1 MTSGDRRYM
10 LKAGEGLGGSRTF
23 LGQPLRML
31 ATGRETG
38 DEITV
43 FERRAE
49 RAFSTPW
56 HVHHIE
62 DEAFYVLSG
71 ELEVACGDARWRAE
85 TGAFVFLPHSV
96 PHAFRV
102 VSDEAVTLH
111 LTQPS
116 GFEEFAAEMA
126 DTELSDANLPAVAE
140 AAHRAGYEV
149 LGPSPFPPGK

>member
-1 MTSGDRRYM
+1 MTGGDRRYM
-10 LKAGEGLGGSRTF
+10 LKPGEGLGGGRTF
-23 LGQPLRML
+23 FGQPLRML
-31 ATGRETG
+31 ATGQETG
-38 DEITV
+38 DEFTL
-43 FERRAE
+43 FERRVAHTF
-49 RAFSTPW
+49 RTPW

-71 ELEVACGDARWRAE
+71 ALEVACGDARWRAE

-102 VSDEAVTLH
+102 VSEDEAVTLH

-126 DTELSDANLPAVAE
+126 DAELSDANLPAIAE

-149 LGPSPFPPGK
+149 LGPSPFAD